1 MKSNVIL
8 MVGIPGSGKS
18 KLAKYLSKLLNS
30 EILNRDLIRNTIFP
44 KKFIN
49 HSNIQNDIASETLYK
64 VLEYII
70 LNNNP
75 KFIIVD
81 GKPYSRKKEI
91 KEFNNF
97 INKLSSNL
105 IIVNTIA
112 PIDIISFRLQ
122 NDFLNKKN
130 LMHRDPNEKSNIYN
144 TEEMIKEF
152 EKINFPHI
160 IIDTSFQIQEV
171 TKNCINKINN
181 FINDKIK

>member
-1 MKSNVIL
+1 MRSNVIL

-49 HSNIQNDIASETLYK
+49 HSNLQNDIASKTLYK

-70 LNNNP
+70 LNDNP

-81 GKPYSRKKEI
+81 GKPYSRKNEI

-105 IIVNTIA
+105 IIINTIA
-112 PIDIISFRLQ
+112 PIDIILSRLQ
-122 NDFLNKKN
+122 NDLLNKKN
-130 LMHRDPNEKSNIYN
+130 STHRNPNEKS
-144 TEEMIKEF
+144 
-152 EKINFPHI
+152 
-160 IIDTSFQIQEV
+160 
-171 TKNCINKINN
+171 KNL
-181 FINDKIK
+181 

>member
-1 MKSNVIL
+1 MRSNVIL

-49 HSNIQNDIASETLYK
+49 HSNLQNDIASKTLYK

-70 LNNNP
+70 LNDNP

-81 GKPYSRKKEI
+81 GKPYSRKNEI

-105 IIVNTIA
+105 IIINTIA
-112 PIDIISFRLQ
+112 PIDIILSRLK
-122 NDFLNKKN
+122 NDLLNKKN
-130 LMHRDPNEKSNIYN
+130 STHRNPNEKSKIYN
-144 TEEMIKEF
+144 IEVMKKEF

-171 TKNCINKINN
+171 AKNCFDKINN
-181 FINDKIK
+181 FINDKNN